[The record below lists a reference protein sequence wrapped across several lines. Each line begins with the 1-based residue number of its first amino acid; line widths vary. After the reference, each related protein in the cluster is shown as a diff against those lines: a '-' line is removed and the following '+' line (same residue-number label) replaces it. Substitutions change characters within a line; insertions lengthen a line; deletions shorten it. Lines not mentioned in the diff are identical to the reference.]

1 MNIESTNEFDP
12 ASIRRTGN
20 QKVVWIIDECDELM
34 FQDPHAFAAKLSQMQ
49 DGDIIICLTATPCKQ
64 QVNAREYR
72 FIESHC

>member
-1 MNIESTNEFDP
+1 MNIDSTNEFDP
-12 ASIRRTGN
+12 ASIHRKGN

-34 FQDPHAFAAKLSQMQ
+34 FQDPHAFAAKLSQMRE
-49 DGDIIICLTATPCKQ
+49 GDIIICLTATPCKQ